1 MTSVVE
7 NRRLENVMSEFRMI
21 AISSELAEKVRE
33 TVLSPGYGHP
43 VTAKVATGRGPCR
56 HCLRPFVVGQDVRM
70 LFTLNPFYGVAPI
83 PQPGP
88 VFIHADPCER
98 YVETAGYP
106 VELLPFGVV
115 LDGYDAEQMVRR
127 RETVTNG
134 SQEATIQEMM
144 CDPLIRYVMVRD
156 ATAGCFDLRVE
167 KNNSR
172 SLRDDKKEVRVER
185 LEES

>member
-1 MTSVVE
+1 
-7 NRRLENVMSEFRMI
+7 MSEFRMI
-21 AISSELAEKVRE
+21 AIASELAEKVRE
-33 TVLSPGYGHP
+33 TRLSPGYGHP
-43 VTAKVATGRGPCR
+43 VTAKVATGHGPCR

-70 LFTLNPFYGVAPI
+70 LFTLNPFYGVASI

-88 VFIHADPCER
+88 VFIHEEECER

-106 VELLPFGVV
+106 AELLPFGVV

-127 RETVTNG
+127 RETVKDG

-156 ATAGCFDLRVE
+156 MEAGCFDLRVE
-167 KNNSR
+167 KDDSRSVRDDKQSKDNSR
-172 SLRDDKKEVRVER
+172 SLRDDKQKVRVER